1 MRDIKLANYTGSQL
15 RLIQQT
21 FAKDCNNQEF
31 DLYINTCINYGLDP
45 FKKQIYAQVYNKD
58 KADKRQLVIVVGIDG
73 LRSIASRSA
82 DYRPDDDEPIYKYD
96 DALKSAANPL
106 GILSCSVKAWKQDDL
121 GEWNKINGT
130 AYWDEFAP
138 LKDTWVYNPE
148 LGRKAPNGEQEL
160 GETWRK
166 MPRLMIAKVA
176 EAQALRKGWPNTS
189 GLYAEEELHRMDVV
203 ESTASEIV
211 EQHRQDQ
218 HLLAISGKDSITIQ
232 WEAGS
237 PLQPEP
243 IGKVGDK
250 IISHIKHCSV
260 VAQVNAFEEINR
272 HQLKEYWIK
281 DKNGALEVK
290 KIIEKRKQELLNVV
304 SE

>member
-1 MRDIKLANYTGSQL
+1 MKDIKLANYTGSQL

-21 FAKDCNNQEF
+21 FAKDCNVPEF

-58 KADKRQLVIVVGIDG
+58 KPDKRQLVIVVGIDG
-73 LRSIASRSA
+73 LRSIASRSS
-82 DYRPDDDEPIYKYD
+82 DYRPDDDEPIYQYEE
-96 DALKSAANPL
+96 ALKSLSNPL
-106 GILSCSVKAWKQDDL
+106 GILSCSVKAWKQDSL
-121 GEWNKINGT
+121 GAWNKVNGT

-138 LKDTWVYNPE
+138 LKDVWAWNAE

-211 EQHRQDQ
+211 EQHKQDQ
-218 HLLAISGKDSITIQ
+218 RLIAINSKDSITIQ

-237 PLQPEP
+237 ALQPVP
-243 IGKVGDK
+243 VGQVGDK
-250 IISHIKHCSV
+250 IISHINSFQNP
-260 VAQVNAFEEINR
+260 AQLNAFEEINR
-272 HQLKEYWIK
+272 HQLKEYWAK

-290 KIIEKRKQELLNVV
+290 KVLEKKREDFLDVV
-304 SE
+304 SK